1 MTRSISLSVG
11 GVDLHLRRVSDK
23 IVEATEQDPQLP
35 PLIGGGR
42 WRLTR
47 GVGGG
52 LTTDLRRAGVRFL
65 GGWAF
70 PGTAASTLDQFAGG
84 RESCWLRCCERRL
97 GDGSRRCCTAVATT
111 DRGRRTTAAL
121 GIDDLALDLD
131 CISGGVF
138 LRGGGLH
145 KRRLPSGI
153 ILGGDG
159 DGDDSGLRR
168 RVTGDDERRLAVE
181 DIS

>member
-1 MTRSISLSVG
+1 M
-11 GVDLHLRRVSDK
+11 HLRRASNT
-23 IVEATEQDPQLP
+23 IVDATERDPRLP

-42 WRLTR
+42 WRSTR

-70 PGTAASTLDQFAGG
+70 PGTAASTLDRFDGG

-145 KRRLPSGI
+145 KRRLPSGV

-168 RVTGDDERRLAVE
+168 RVTGDDERRLAVK

>member
-11 GVDLHLRRVSDK
+11 GVDLHLRRLSDR
-23 IVEATEQDPQLP
+23 IVDATERDPRLP
-35 PLIGGGR
+35 SLIGGGR

-52 LTTDLRRAGVRFL
+52 LKTDLRRDGVWLL

-70 PGTAASTLDQFAGG
+70 PGTAASTLDRIAGG
-84 RESCWLRCCERRL
+84 RESCWLRCSERRL
-97 GDGSRRCCTAVATT
+97 GDGSRRCGTVVAMT
-111 DRGRRTTAAL
+111 DRGRQATAAL

-131 CISGGVF
+131 GVSGAF

-145 KRRLPSGI
+145 RRRLPSGVT
-153 ILGGDG
+153 LGGDG
-159 DGDDSGLRR
+159 DGDDTGLRS
-168 RVTGDDERRLAVE
+168 RVTGDDERRLAVK

>member
-11 GVDLHLRRVSDK
+11 GVDLHLRRLSDR
-23 IVEATEQDPQLP
+23 IVDATERDPRLP
-35 PLIGGGR
+35 SLIGGGR

-47 GVGGG
+47 GVGGR
-52 LTTDLRRAGVRFL
+52 LKTDLRRAGVRLL

-70 PGTAASTLDQFAGG
+70 PGTAASTFDRFAGG
-84 RESCWLRCCERRL
+84 RESCWLRCSERRL
-97 GDGSRRCCTAVATT
+97 GDGSRRRGTVVAMT
-111 DRGRRTTAAL
+111 DWGRRATAAL

-131 CISGGVF
+131 SISGAF

-145 KRRLPSGI
+145 KRRLPNGVT
-153 ILGGDG
+153 LGGDG
-159 DGDDSGLRR
+159 DGDDSGLRC
-168 RVTGDDERRLAVE
+168 RVTGDDERRLAVK